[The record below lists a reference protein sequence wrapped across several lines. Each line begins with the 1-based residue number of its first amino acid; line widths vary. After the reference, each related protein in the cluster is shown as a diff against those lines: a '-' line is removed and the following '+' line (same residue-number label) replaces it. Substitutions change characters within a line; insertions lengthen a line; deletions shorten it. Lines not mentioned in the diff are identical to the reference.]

1 EQRTTISAAR
11 LAELQKLVRRCGVTL
26 GTFIHAAWAVVLA
39 RHTGQSDV
47 IFGTTVS
54 GRPGEVAGIE
64 QMVGLFINTLPL
76 RVKVAPEAR
85 VAEWLAAVQMLQSE
99 DRRHGQAP
107 LAEIQRHAG
116 GGAEL
121 FQTLVVVENYPIG
134 SGLLDSAV
142 PDPSEIRLTTVSAV
156 ERTHYPLTLIA
167 VPRDS
172 LELRLAFDRA
182 RVETETAQRLLA
194 HLELAVSERAL
205 VVEGWNASGSEVPE
219 ATLAELFA
227 EAVLRHGAGEAVRC
241 GGQSVSYR
249 ALEAR
254 ASRLARRLIALGVGP
269 ETVVGV
275 ALERSVELVVALLAL
290 AQAGG
295 GYLPLDPAHPPA
307 RLQLLLEDAGAA
319 LVVTAGAAAALL
331 PPEVPAL
338 RLDEAAEQQRLAAL
352 PDTPLD

>member
-76 RVKVAPEAR
+76 RIKVAPEAR

-194 HLELAVSERAL
+194 HLELAMSALASAAPEALVSQLSLLPASERAL

-241 GGQSVSYR
+241 
-249 ALEAR
+249 
-254 ASRLARRLIALGVGP
+254 
-269 ETVVGV
+269 
-275 ALERSVELVVALLAL
+275 
-290 AQAGG
+290 
-295 GYLPLDPAHPPA
+295 
-307 RLQLLLEDAGAA
+307 
-319 LVVTAGAAAALL
+319 
-331 PPEVPAL
+331 
-338 RLDEAAEQQRLAAL
+338 
-352 PDTPLD
+352 